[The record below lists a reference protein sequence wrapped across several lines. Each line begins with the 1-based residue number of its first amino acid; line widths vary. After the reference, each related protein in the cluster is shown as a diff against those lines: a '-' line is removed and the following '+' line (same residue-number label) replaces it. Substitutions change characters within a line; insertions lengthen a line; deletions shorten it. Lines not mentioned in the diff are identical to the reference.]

1 MEKDKK
7 RFVRQGHEKEKLKK
21 SPKSYV
27 KARSPGTSGY
37 AGRLKGRSEKILS
50 DSTPGDD
57 QENQTSAEGAVSEGM
72 EASSSAVR
80 EGSNEFS
87 RQMQKKKIRN
97 EYANAKRGTEKK
109 AENIGEVV
117 SGNAKKAAEAAKEG
131 MAKLAEKVSEFV
143 SEHPGAIV
151 LGGCILLLIL
161 LVVTSFSSCSMLA
174 SSTGGGAIGSSFTA
188 EDADITG
195 VEEDYAGMEAALQ
208 SRIDNI
214 ESEFSGY
221 DEYRYHLANI
231 NHNPFIL
238 ASYLTVKF
246 EDYKRSEVQ
255 SVLEDL
261 FAAQYQLT
269 CEETVEVRSYQVEHS
284 STSTWTDENGQSHSE
299 THHWTETVY
308 YNYYI
313 LDVTLTNNS
322 LEAAVAG
329 MGMTAE
335 EQDRYNLLL
344 TTGGNRSALFADN
357 PYAFSTEGLEYDIP
371 GEALTD
377 QKFARMIQEGEKY
390 LGYPYVWGGAS
401 PSTSF
406 DCSGFVSWVIN
417 HSGNGW
423 NFGRLTAEGLRN
435 KCSII
440 RKNQAKPGDLI
451 FFQGTYNT
459 TGASHVGIYV
469 GNGMM
474 LHCGNPIQY
483 TSCETEYWN
492 KHFYCFGRLP

>member
-1 MEKDKK
+1 MEKE
-7 RFVRQGHEKEKLKK
+7 RFVREGKDREKLKK
-21 SPKSYV
+21 SPRSYV
-27 KARSPGTSGY
+27 KARSPGTLGH
-37 AGRLKGRSEKILS
+37 AGRLKGKTEKIVS
-50 DSTPGDD
+50 DSTAADD
-57 QENQTSAEGAVSEGM
+57 QKNRESAEEAVSEGM
-72 EASSSAVR
+72 DASSSAVR
-80 EGSNEFS
+80 DGSNELS

-97 EYANAKRGTEKK
+97 EYAQAKRGTEKK
-109 AENIGEVV
+109 AESIGEKL
-117 SGNAKKAAEAAKEG
+117 SGDAKKAAEAVEEG
-131 MAKLAEKVSEFV
+131 AAKLAEKLSEFV
-143 SEHPGAIV
+143 SEHPGV
-151 LGGCILLLIL
+151 LITAACLTLLIL
-161 LVVTSFSSCSMLA
+161 VVVTGFSSCSMVA
-174 SSTGGGAIGSSFTA
+174 SSSGGGAIGSSFTA

-195 VEEDYAGMEAALQ
+195 VEEDYAAMEAALQ
-208 SRIDNI
+208 DRIDNI

-238 ASYLTVKF
+238 ASFLTVKF
-246 EDYKRSEVQ
+246 EDYTRSGVQ
-255 SVLEDL
+255 DTLRAL
-261 FAAQYQLT
+261 FAAQYELT
-269 CEETVEVRSYQVEHS
+269 TEETVEVRSYEVEHS
-284 STSTWTDENGQSHSE
+284 STSTWTDENGE
-299 THHWTETVY
+299 THTETDYWTETVY

-313 LDVTLTNNS
+313 LDVTLTNHS

-329 MGMTAE
+329 AGMTAE

-377 QKFARMIQEGEKY
+377 QKFANMIHEGEKY

-401 PSTSF
+401 PATSF

-440 RKNQAKPGDLI
+440 RKSDAKPGDLI
-451 FFQGTYNT
+451 FFQGTYAT
-459 TGASHVGIYV
+459 SGASHVGIYV

-483 TSCETEYWN
+483 TSCETDYW
-492 KHFYCFGRLP
+492 KSHFYCFGRLP